1 MSTLQVDC
9 KNTLSRVT
17 TSQLCTDK
25 LLYLRQKNVD
35 LSIKKG
41 MRQFVRVQK
50 NNFLIQ
56 TTAIFPLQL
65 IGKVFALIRNLLK
78 DENLNSKPGHT

>member
-1 MSTLQVDC
+1 
-9 KNTLSRVT
+9 
-17 TSQLCTDK
+17 
-25 LLYLRQKNVD
+25 
-35 LSIKKG
+35 